1 MGEVWRARDAR
12 LSRDVAI
19 KVLPAALARDPDR
32 NEADFLAAWGDV
44 LSQPQKKGVSVNAGA
59 RIL

>member
-1 MGEVWRARDAR
+1 MNEYR
-12 LSRDVAI
+12 LELADVF
-19 KVLPAALARDPDR
+19 RTH
-32 NEADFLAAWGDV
+32 EADFLAAWGDV